1 MYLEDPGINDD
12 RQYADYNLDRNGKS
26 IHGFDKELYEGCKK
40 IAANM
45 LHNCPVYYEGTLE
58 DWIKIPLSMIEE
70 LNLEENYEGSK
81 AAKDAV
87 IEFINE
93 VLPYDERVDAEILI
107 NEKLLR

>member
-1 MYLEDPGINDD
+1 M
-12 RQYADYNLDRNGKS
+12 A
-26 IHGFDKELYEGCKK
+26 FDKELYEGYKK

-45 LHNCPVYYEGTLE
+45 LRNCPVYYEGSLE

-93 VLPYDERVDAEILI
+93 VLPWDERVDAEILI
-107 NEKLLR
+107 NERYLK

>member
-1 MYLEDPGINDD
+1 M
-12 RQYADYNLDRNGKS
+12 A
-26 IHGFDKELYEGCKK
+26 FDQELYEGCKK

-45 LHNCPVYYEGTLE
+45 LRNCPVYYEGSIE

-70 LNLEENYEGSK
+70 LNMEENYEGSK

-87 IEFINE
+87 IEYINE

-107 NEKLLR
+107 NERYLK